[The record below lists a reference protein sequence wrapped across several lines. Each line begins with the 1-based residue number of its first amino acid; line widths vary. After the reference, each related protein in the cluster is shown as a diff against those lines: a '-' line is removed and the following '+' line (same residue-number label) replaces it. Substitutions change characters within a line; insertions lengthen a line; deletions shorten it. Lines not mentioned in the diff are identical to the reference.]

1 MLTSSFRLFAQ
12 CCKASAGLMFIL
24 LNIIACADARPPLQP
39 TDPATVA
46 RQVVADY
53 LSVPITEVTLVSLEA
68 QEFND
73 SSLGCPEPG
82 MAYQQVVT
90 SGHRI
95 IAEAEGRRFDV
106 RIAGGHG
113 RICRNNK
120 RSKAPLNSNRESAV
134 TIMIDHA
141 RHDLADILEIDK
153 AKIQMRD
160 IRPYDGENL
169 PIGCTPQCESDQS
182 CGYMIGLFY
191 AGRRYDYH
199 AVAGTAAACPPILP
213 M

>member
-1 MLTSSFRLFAQ
+1 MLTLSFKLFAQ
-12 CCKASAGLMFIL
+12 CCKASAGLLFIL
-24 LNIIACADARPPLQP
+24 LTIIACADDRPPIQS

-46 RQVVADY
+46 RQIVADF
-53 LSVPITEVTLVSLEA
+53 LSVPITEVTLVSLKA

-82 MAYQQVVT
+82 MAYQQVLT
-90 SGHRI
+90 SGHHI

-106 RIAGGHG
+106 RVAGGHG

-134 TIMIDHA
+134 TKMIEHA
-141 RHDLADILEIDK
+141 RHDLAGILEVEA
-153 AKIQMRD
+153 AKIQMLD
-160 IRPYDGENL
+160 IHPYDSENL
-169 PIGCTPQCESDQS
+169 PIGCKPQCQSDES

-191 AGRRYDYH
+191 ADRRYDYH
-199 AVAGTAAACPPILP
+199 AVAGTAMACPPILP
-213 M
+213 T